1 MKENG
6 QIVSAFARFA
16 RARAAGNRSYTTK
29 QTTENEVRGNPESKE
44 RKTEESPPVMS
55 TEIIKGA
62 VPRAQKVCVYGPEG
76 VGKTTFASKF
86 PKPLFLDLERGS
98 CAYDVDRAYPE
109 TVAEVE
115 QILDNV
121 AVGGTGYET
130 VVIDSYDALWRIY
143 AHQIAAAKNVK
154 NIEDTA
160 YQNGVKVVADTL
172 SRLLR
177 RRGDALIEVG
187 VNLVVLAHTEVKKHD
202 DPVAGQS
209 YDRYQFRVQRLSA
222 YVLREGMDS
231 VLFANF
237 DTKVVQDAGG
247 KVRGI
252 GGKER
257 VLITCRTAA
266 SDGKSRYALPE
277 KMEPTE
283 TAVLK
288 ILGHGMRLRHEWDE
302 FLKEFND
309 EQIAGFLL
317 RNGKIVE
324 GQNWWDVDAET
335 VARGVANAE
344 RLRAAVAAYVAS
356 QGEEAT

>member
-1 MKENG
+1 M
-6 QIVSAFARFA
+6 
-16 RARAAGNRSYTTK
+16 
-29 QTTENEVRGNPESKE
+29 
-44 RKTEESPPVMS
+44 
-55 TEIIKGA
+55 
-62 VPRAQKVCVYGPEG
+62 CVYGPEG

-98 CAYDVDRAYPE
+98 CAYEVDRAYPE
-109 TVAEVE
+109 TVGEVE
-115 QILDNV
+115 QIIDQV
-121 AVGGTGYET
+121 IAGGTDYET

-143 AHQIAAAKNVK
+143 ARQVAVAKNVK

-160 YQNGVKVVADTL
+160 YQNGVKVVADLL

-177 RRGDALIEVG
+177 ERGDALIEVG

-202 DPVAGQS
+202 DPVTGES

-222 YVLREGMDS
+222 YVLMEGMDS

-247 KVRGI
+247 KVRGV

-277 KMEPTE
+277 KMQPSEST
-283 TAVLK
+283 VLM
-288 ILGHGMRLRHEWDE
+288 ILGNGMRLRHAWDGILRG
-302 FLKEFND
+302 FSD
-309 EQIAGFLL
+309 AQIAGFLVK
-317 RNGKIVE
+317 NGKITE
-324 GQNWWDVDAET
+324 GQNWWEVDSDV
-335 VARGVANAE
+335 VARGTANAD
-344 RLRAAVAAYVAS
+344 RLRGAVEAHVAALGKA
-356 QGEEAT
+356 AA